1 MSTPL
6 IIVDYD
12 LDIPTLLKVAEEAYP
27 TATFYSDDRFPDAD
41 FSWWKIGKY
50 DHPALRKIA
59 DDFGIEYNPR
69 FYWQEPHSYLPP
81 HTDNGTQ
88 CSLNFVLSDDPAP
101 VTIEDTDYYYTAAFL
116 NTTLMH
122 SVKTGD
128 KPRLLLK
135 FSIFDTPIDAI
146 GYKYKYGQDGKTTI
160 RTVS

>member
-12 LDIPTLLKVAEEAYP
+12 LDVQRMKEIAEEAYP
-27 TATFYSDDRFPDAD
+27 SATFYSDDRFPDAD

-50 DHPALRKIA
+50 EHPALQKIA
-59 DDFGIEYNPR
+59 DDFGIECNAR
-69 FYWQEPHSYLPP
+69 FYWQDPHSYLPP
-81 HTDNGTQ
+81 HVDNGTQ

-101 VTIEDTDYYYTAAFL
+101 VTIEDTDYYYKAAFL

-128 KPRLLLK
+128 TPRLLLK
-135 FSIFDTPIDAI
+135 FSIFNQSIEDI
-146 GYKYKYGQDGKTTI
+146 GYKYKYGKTKQTTI
-160 RTVS
+160 RAIS